1 MMNDNFR
8 GNFSDAILLNVVARK
23 SSSVT
28 PLEVAV
34 AVVWYNKTE
43 GYIVRFFDTYNGN
56 IENFKER
63 EVVIYLGADAP
74 GGIVYSEDIVVS
86 QGSDIK
92 VYTLS
97 RTTVIEGTYMYEASL
112 VTKITFGQRGD
123 IMPYYLTGLAFN
135 SKGHLVVA
143 ESNYGSV
150 YVLDYESSLQAKHP
164 VTISIINGLKS
175 PRCVACTV
183 YFGDKDVIAVADKE
197 KIGFYFCY
205 EDSKEDSP
213 QVIEIPTVEQDV
225 ENGVTGAASQVER
238 IKIREQIRE
247 MNERRNKQG
256 GKKRTR
262 TRKRKQKH
270 MRSYFRDKSKNKSKK
285 KFRLKTNKRA
295 KKYNNVT
302 RSKK

>member
-1 MMNDNFR
+1 MRD
-8 GNFSDAILLNVVARK
+8 
-23 SSSVT
+23 
-28 PLEVAV
+28 
-34 AVVWYNKTE
+34 
-43 GYIVRFFDTYNGN
+43 IV
-56 IENFKER
+56 IH
-63 EVVIYLGADAP
+63 LGADAP
-74 GGIVYSEDIVVS
+74 GGIVYSEDIVIS

-97 RTTVIEGTYMYEASL
+97 RMTAIEGEGMYMYEASL
-112 VTKITFGQRGD
+112 VTKIIFGQRGM
-123 IMPYYLTGLAFN
+123 MPYYLTGLAFN

-143 ESNYGSV
+143 ESNYGRV
-150 YVLDYESSLQAKHP
+150 YVLDYESSLKAREP
-164 VTISIINGLKS
+164 VKISIIDGLKS

-183 YFGDKDVIAVADKE
+183 YFGDKDVIAVAEKE

-205 EDSKEDSP
+205 EDSTKEP
-213 QVIEIPTVEQDV
+213 KVIEIPVVEEVQEQEEEV
-225 ENGVTGAASQVER
+225 SGAAASEAAAAYEPAAAEKTVD
-238 IKIREQIRE
+238 EQLDDILKE
-247 MNERRNKQG
+247 FQFDG